1 MDGSDAKYHYAEC
14 RLCHILTVIIM
25 NVIFL
30 NVAMQI
36 VIQLSAIMNNARCYY
51 AEYHFVKCRV
61 SLFLVSLCFVP

>member
-1 MDGSDAKYHYAEC
+1 MEASNAKCHYADC

-36 VIQLSAIMNNARCYY
+36 VIQLSTIVNNA
-51 AEYHFVKCRV
+51 
-61 SLFLVSLCFVP
+61 